1 MAGIA
6 EPKKAKQLLAYNPDT
21 KKFVLDSSCLVEIS
35 KLDAPITVLSA
46 VGNVRIGKS
55 TSLNLIRHFWDENNI
70 EAFDETFETG
80 NTKEAVTHG
89 VWASIIPAKSPDES
103 NTILLDV
110 EGLNLGDDAITT
122 HFSLFTAL
130 VSSGVHIFAHD
141 TVQNHVIDFL
151 YNIARLT
158 ELIFPDKRF
167 TNFPHL
173 GVVLRGSLVT
183 PQGYTLDDYIREFL
197 LSTDNTDGKNKER
210 EKIGEYFSR
219 DKISANQ
226 IPYVQDVAIF
236 KDMRKLRRDKFY
248 DVVRS
253 LEKQF
258 KNCPP
263 KSSLEGKRLMDGES
277 LAKFVKDLF
286 HAMNDNAWLDFYDVY
301 LTFEGKIC
309 AEAYEKIVK
318 PGLKGT
324 ASEISGSLEDKVALY
339 ATKCALTEKVE
350 SAREDLLAAQEKARK
365 IEESKRKADE
375 EKEQRE
381 KVEKQIKIDQ
391 EKWEKE
397 REEKN
402 KRLREEAERKEE
414 AERQKKMLQS
424 ENNRMSQYIHKLQDK
439 LQSQRK
445 GGGGGGFEQFVGSAL
460 GAGLAAG
467 AYFFSDQR
475 LKQNITILPR
485 SEYDIINL
493 SGVDWKWTEV
503 ARTKF
508 GLGDA
513 GRGVIAQEVEKLYPW
528 AVVTRSDGYKKVNYK
543 FLDSMIQKAKA
554 VGDGS
559 RDGEK

>member
-1 MAGIA
+1 
-6 EPKKAKQLLAYNPDT
+6 
-21 KKFVLDSSCLVEIS
+21 
-35 KLDAPITVLSA
+35 
-46 VGNVRIGKS
+46 
-55 TSLNLIRHFWDENNI
+55 
-70 EAFDETFETG
+70 
-80 NTKEAVTHG
+80 
-89 VWASIIPAKSPDES
+89 
-103 NTILLDV
+103 
-110 EGLNLGDDAITT
+110 
-122 HFSLFTAL
+122 
-130 VSSGVHIFAHD
+130 
-141 TVQNHVIDFL
+141 
-151 YNIARLT
+151 
-158 ELIFPDKRF
+158 
-167 TNFPHL
+167 
-173 GVVLRGSLVT
+173 
-183 PQGYTLDDYIREFL
+183 
-197 LSTDNTDGKNKER
+197 
-210 EKIGEYFSR
+210 
-219 DKISANQ
+219 
-226 IPYVQDVAIF
+226 
-236 KDMRKLRRDKFY
+236 
-248 DVVRS
+248 
-253 LEKQF
+253 
-258 KNCPP
+258 
-263 KSSLEGKRLMDGES
+263 MDGES

-286 HAMNDNAWLDFYDVY
+286 HAMNDNTWLDFYDVY

-339 ATKCALTEKVE
+339 ATKCALTKKVE

-439 LQSQRK
+439 LQSQRQ
-445 GGGGGGFEQFVGSAL
+445 GGGGGRFEQFLGSAL

-485 SEYDIINL
+485 SEYDIVNL